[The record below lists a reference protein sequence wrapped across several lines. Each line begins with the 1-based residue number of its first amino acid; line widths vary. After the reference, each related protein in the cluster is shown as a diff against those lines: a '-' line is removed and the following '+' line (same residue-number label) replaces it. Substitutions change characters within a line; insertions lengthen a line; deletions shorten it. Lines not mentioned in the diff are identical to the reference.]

1 MNISLKSP
9 QEIQKLKE
17 AGQLAAEVLE
27 IVSPF
32 VKPGISTYELD
43 EICFKHITENQN
55 AIPGN
60 IGYNGYEK
68 TTCISVNQVICHG
81 IPSKNKI
88 LKSGDIVNID
98 VTVLK
103 DGWVWRYF
111 KNVFGRQ
118 K

>member
-17 AGQLAAEVLE
+17 AGQLAEVLE

-60 IGYNGYEK
+60 IGYNGMK
-68 TTCISVNQVICHG
+68 
-81 IPSKNKI
+81 
-88 LKSGDIVNID
+88 
-98 VTVLK
+98 
-103 DGWVWRYF
+103 
-111 KNVFGRQ
+111 RQ
-118 K
+118 PV

>member
-88 LKSGDIVNID
+88 CLLYTSPSPRD
-98 VTVLK
+98 
-103 DGWVWRYF
+103 
-111 KNVFGRQ
+111 
-118 K
+118 